1 VERRRR
7 INLTIDRLYG
17 PPGLIDRDGL
27 ELTTLMRRYAAGDE
41 RAYRSLYARIAPRV
55 RRDVRARVHDPRAV
69 EDLVQVVFLRAH
81 TGRSRYR
88 TREQHADSA
97 LLAWF
102 RAITR
107 NTVHNFLR
115 ARTRE
120 RMRWGR
126 EAEAA
131 FDRARDEADD
141 PETAMLAITL
151 AEERRLRVRAAI
163 KRLPCAQ
170 GDVIRL
176 HKLEGWSMARIARRL
191 GVRRGTVRVRAH
203 RGYTILREQAERF
216 HLEALLRG
224 ATT

>member
-1 VERRRR
+1 
-7 INLTIDRLYG
+7 
-17 PPGLIDRDGL
+17 
-27 ELTTLMRRYAAGDE
+27 MQRYAAGDE
-41 RAYRSLYARIAPRV
+41 RAYRALYTRVVPRV
-55 RRDVRARVHDPRAV
+55 RRDIRARVHDPRAV
-69 EDLVQVVFLRAH
+69 DDLVQLVFLRAH
-81 TGRSRYR
+81 SGRSRYR
-88 TREQHADSA
+88 TRGADADSA

-115 ARTRE
+115 AATRE
-120 RMRWGR
+120 RMRWGS
-126 EAEAA
+126 EAEEALA
-131 FDRARDEADD
+131 HARDEADD
-141 PETAMLAITL
+141 PEAAMLAVTL

-191 GVRRGTVRVRAH
+191 GVERGTVRVRAH

-216 HLEALLRG
+216 RLAALLRG
-224 ATT
+224 AAA